1 MLEVEKYCKLCFV
14 KKKQKKNLKK
24 KEKKSDINRYIF
36 YQLHFFYFN
45 SVAIWN
51 CFEGL
56 GLIILQNVFLIG
68 KQV

>member
-1 MLEVEKYCKLCFV
+1 MLCKKIKNEKKNE
-14 KKKQKKNLKK
+14 KKKC
-24 KEKKSDINRYIF
+24 DIDRYIF